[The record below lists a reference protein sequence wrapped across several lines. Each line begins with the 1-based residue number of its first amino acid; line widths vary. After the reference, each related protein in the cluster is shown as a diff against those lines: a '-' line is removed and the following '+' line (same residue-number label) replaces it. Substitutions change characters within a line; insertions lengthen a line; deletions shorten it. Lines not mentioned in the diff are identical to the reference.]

1 MRHLLNGI
9 EISPRNRD
17 SIGVVSDFT
26 GDPEILSLNVDSII
40 LPREANEYIK
50 NWIQTN
56 GLFIGIPYT
65 VEMEGN
71 ISLEY
76 YIDLCDPSAK
86 PILRQHEIEV
96 KIKRKNGSDDFWE
109 KARGTSF
116 DLMVKQKGVNYFD
129 YKDVGYYVIRDS
141 AETDALQMAIA
152 LFMITLQLIQA
163 TKDLAD
169 RAAEIA
175 TTPIQGTLKFAIQL
189 LYWISLVTALITMM
203 AQIFPILFPRIK
215 YLKGL
220 YYSEIFKKG
229 CEFLGYTA
237 LDSSIFT
244 NQPGWFTLP
253 IPLQSTNES
262 FFEKISNDLPDY
274 FNTGH
279 CSASDTTPTF
289 GAWLDEVTKQFNA
302 KLFID
307 PSNKTVRLERRDW
320 QQNQTNLILDPA
332 LNIQPE
338 RDEQFTYNTE
348 DAWKRY
354 YISYTLDYSDTH
366 TVDGDMFGWHQAEY
380 STENA
385 LTLIDPDL
393 LTIKGLNEVRINFAM
408 GDVKGKLGLLEFLA
422 IPFAVA
428 IDVITNVITF
438 GLGGTNYFA
447 QILDRVNA
455 LKISNEYF
463 GITKCLYVKKA
474 PGSNKRVTA
483 DWNKFPSVYSATGLW
498 NNFHYINFIDN
509 NDFIIHEEAR
519 VRIRQSQFVSLQNS
533 NYIFTNNQWCE
544 VLRLEWIDEKNY
556 ASITYKEPNNW
567 ASGKVTLL
575 KIN

>member
-1 MRHLLNGI
+1 
-9 EISPRNRD
+9 
-17 SIGVVSDFT
+17 
-26 GDPEILSLNVDSII
+26 
-40 LPREANEYIK
+40 
-50 NWIQTN
+50 
-56 GLFIGIPYT
+56 
-65 VEMEGN
+65 
-71 ISLEY
+71 
-76 YIDLCDPSAK
+76 
-86 PILRQHEIEV
+86 
-96 KIKRKNGSDDFWE
+96 
-109 KARGTSF
+109 
-116 DLMVKQKGVNYFD
+116 
-129 YKDVGYYVIRDS
+129 
-141 AETDALQMAIA
+141 
-152 LFMITLQLIQA
+152 
-163 TKDLAD
+163 
-169 RAAEIA
+169 
-175 TTPIQGTLKFAIQL
+175 
-189 LYWISLVTALITMM
+189 
-203 AQIFPILFPRIK
+203 
-215 YLKGL
+215 
-220 YYSEIFKKG
+220 
-229 CEFLGYTA
+229 

-289 GAWLDEVTKQFNA
+289 GAWLDEVTKQFNG

-385 LTLIDPDL
+385 LTLIDSDL

-428 IDVITNVITF
+428 VDVITKVITF

-463 GITKCLYVKKA
+463 GITKSLYVKKA